1 MSPIDLVRDLRR
13 PADERAFNQ
22 LLRYVVVAGLGYCFA
37 VGVYALELAIGV
49 PEYPAVA
56 VVFVLNGLFNF
67 VGVRLWAFPPS
78 GQKAHRDLGRFAVVA
93 GGSLIINYTSFY
105 LLFSVADLPALL
117 AQALAIAIAA
127 PFGFIANRLWSFR
140 TR

>member
-13 PADERAFNQ
+13 PADERATNQ
-22 LLRYVVVAGLGYCFA
+22 LVRYVVVAGLGYCFA

-56 VVFVLNGLFNF
+56 GVFVLNGRFNF

-105 LLFSVADLPALL
+105 LLFSVAGLPALL

-127 PFGFIANRLWSFR
+127 PLGFVANRLWSFASR
-140 TR
+140 